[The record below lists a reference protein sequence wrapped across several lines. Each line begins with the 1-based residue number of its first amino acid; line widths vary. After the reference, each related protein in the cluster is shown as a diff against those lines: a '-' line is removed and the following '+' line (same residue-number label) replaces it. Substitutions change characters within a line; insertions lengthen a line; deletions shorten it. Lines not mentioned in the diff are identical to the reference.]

1 MRLINLGYVSLYMS
15 VWLFTFPTINGRQRI
30 EGCGS
35 VLCPCIVTRTV
46 LTPSA
51 SVFTNHHEKEVKN

>member
-1 MRLINLGYVSLYMS
+1 MYMS